1 MLTILSMKNQTK
13 ITPSRLR
20 RPIAELGQRI
30 TRARTARRISQ
41 ELMAERCGVSRAT
54 ISKLESGDASVSADT
69 LFRALMVLGK
79 DDDIDKLLAKDQ
91 VGYELAVARMPRPST
106 KASRRANLIKV
117 AEGDG
122 EAASGVDA
130 GVTQPGAKVRPK
142 PVLKRSGIDVPT
154 STPATVKR
162 KPGVVNVTRSRPTPR
177 IKK

>member
-1 MLTILSMKNQTK
+1 MH
-13 ITPSRLR
+13 R
-20 RPIAELGQRI
+20 
-30 TRARTARRISQ
+30 
-41 ELMAERCGVSRAT
+41 
-54 ISKLESGDASVSADT
+54 
-69 LFRALMVLGK
+69 LGK

-154 STPATVKR
+154 STPETVKR